1 VSIFDDE
8 MVQGRR
14 AIMEFLGV
22 KSWRTVRR
30 WKKTYRLDKLIMKLA
45 NGRPFLLRC
54 EIKQWLL
61 LFNKIL
67 QETKQKEDQ
76 K

>member
-1 VSIFDDE
+1 VNIFDDE
-8 MVQGRR
+8 IVQGRK
-14 AIMEFLGV
+14 AIMKFLGV

-30 WKKTYRLDKLIMKLA
+30 WKKRYGLDNLILEHP

-54 EIKQWLL
+54 EIKQWLVL
-61 LFNKIL
+61 YNRIL
-67 QETKQKEDQ
+67 QEEKQKEDL